1 MKPRHHLYLDKAL
14 SARLDELAARPGSSK
29 SAIVADALRAWLD
42 RQAAGELDT
51 MLQVRLD
58 RLSRNL
64 ERIERDQEILLE
76 SLALFIR
83 FHFTVIPSLPEAE
96 QKAARVLGQDRF
108 ESFIEQVARRLAE
121 GKRLSRQVLDRQ
133 AAKPEGGQ

>member
-14 SARLDELAARPGSSK
+14 SARLDELAAKPGSSK
-29 SAIVADALRAWLD
+29 SAIVSDALRAWLD

-58 RLSRNL
+58 RLSRAL

-83 FHFTVIPSLPEAE
+83 FQFTVIPSLPEAE

-133 AAKPEGGQ
+133 AAKPEGGS